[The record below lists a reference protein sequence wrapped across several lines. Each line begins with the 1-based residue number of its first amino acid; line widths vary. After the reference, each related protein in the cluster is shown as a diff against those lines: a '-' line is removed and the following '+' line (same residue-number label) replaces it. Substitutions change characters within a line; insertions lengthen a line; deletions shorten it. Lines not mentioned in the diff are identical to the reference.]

1 MSGERERMAVE
12 AGEVPDWVLSA
23 LFEAAPAYADLGFG
37 HNADKARDAWRQ
49 ALAVALS
56 AWEGKQRDLVPLMG
70 GHDCAWRTLAVQP
83 HVAMLGVKVTDAL
96 QRCDG
101 CGDVRTQVL
110 TGTWTLEQL
119 RG

>member
-1 MSGERERMAVE
+1 VIIETGDVAD
-12 AGEVPDWVLSA
+12 GVLSK
-23 LFEAAPAYADLGFG
+23 LLQAAPDDPGDPEG
-37 HNADKARDAWRQ
+37 WRQ
-49 ALAVALS
+49 ALAAALTQ
-56 AWEGKQRDLVPLMG
+56 WEKRPRDLVPLMG
-70 GHDCAWRTLAVQP
+70 GHDCAWRTLGVQP
-83 HVAMLGVKVTDAL
+83 HVAVLGVKVTDVL

>member
-1 MSGERERMAVE
+1 VIIET
-12 AGEVPDWVLSA
+12 GEVPDGVLDA
-23 LFEAAPAYADLGFG
+23 LLKAAPDDPGDG
-37 HNADKARDAWRQ
+37 EVWRQ
-49 ALAVALS
+49 ALAVALT
-56 AWEGKQRDLVPLMG
+56 AWENRP
-70 GHDCAWRTLAVQP
+70 HDPIRLTYAVAHPHECIWRTVGVQP

-110 TGTWTLEQL
+110 TGTWTLDQL

>member
-1 MSGERERMAVE
+1 VIIEV
-12 AGEVPDWVLSA
+12 GEVPDAA
-23 LFEAAPAYADLGFG
+23 LDALIEAMPVPGQD
-37 HNADKARDAWRQ
+37 NEREDWRQ
-49 ALAVALS
+49 ALAAALTQ
-56 AWEGKQRDLVPLMG
+56 WEKRPRDLVPLMG
-70 GHDCAWRTLAVQP
+70 GHDCAWQTLAVQP

-96 QRCDG
+96 QRRDG